1 MFDENSASQRIRVR
15 LTSALLS
22 IGLLGSISAV
32 AEPMDAD
39 YAAFLQARGEAP
51 WINANAEHPLANEA
65 YRPIPSLAQYP
76 ASTAKR
82 DLGFALFHDTSLSRD
97 GTVACNSCHM
107 GMMGGTDGM
116 SMARGIDGE
125 RGPRNTPTVFNAAFN
140 FRQFWDGRAFDL
152 DTQSLEPISNPLEMG
167 HDLNAVVAQ
176 LKEDPRYTALFEEA
190 YTDGVTAANLGNALS
205 QHTKDMT
212 RSDSA
217 FNDFLND
224 ENKAL
229 PEQAIRG
236 KARFNALGCVAC
248 HNGINIGGNSYQPIA
263 SSFTTALQYALP
275 GEEGLAARS
284 GREEDR
290 LVFKV
295 PQLHNVAMTA
305 PYYHDGSVSTL
316 KDAIRRMGAQQTGR
330 IISDQDVEDI
340 NAFLGSLSSA
350 FFNGNNMHNMTND
363 ELQSAVRGQMPDAMG
378 KGHMMEGQDHAQHM
392 QHMQNMSNSEGHG
405 MQHAPTLNS
414 PTPTGTEDSPEPA
427 HQHGG
432 H

>member
-1 MFDENSASQRIRVR
+1 MFDENGATQNIRVR

-22 IGLLGSISAV
+22 IGLLGSVSAM

-39 YAAFLQARGEAP
+39 YSAFLQAQGEAS
-51 WINANAEHPLANEA
+51 WIGANADHPLANEA
-65 YRPIPSLAQYP
+65 YRPIPSLAQFP

-107 GMMGGTDGM
+107 GMMGGSDGM

-152 DTQSLEPISNPLEMG
+152 DAQSLEPISNPLEMG

-176 LKEDPRYTALFEEA
+176 LKEDARYTALFQEV
-190 YTDGVTAANLGNALS
+190 YPDGVSAANLGNALS

-212 RSDSA
+212 RTDSA
-217 FNDFLND
+217 FNDYLND
-224 ENKAL
+224 ESKAL
-229 PEQAIRG
+229 SEQAMQG
-236 KARFNALGCVAC
+236 KARFNALGCVSC
-248 HNGINIGGNSYQPIA
+248 HNGINLGGNSYQPIA

-305 PYYHDGSVSTL
+305 PYYHDGSVATL
-316 KDAIRRMGAQQTGR
+316 NDAIRRMGAQQSGR
-330 IISDQDVEDI
+330 IISDQDVQDI
-340 NAFLGSLSSA
+340 GVFLGSLSSA
-350 FFNGNNMHNMTND
+350 FFNGMNMHNMSND

-378 KGHMMEGQDHAQHM
+378 QGHMMQGHDHAQHM
-392 QHMQNMSNSEGHG
+392 QHMQNMSQSQGHG
-405 MQHAPTLNS
+405 MQHLS
-414 PTPTGTEDSPEPA
+414 TPVDAEDSPAPA